1 MKKLTI
7 LSVLALALAFAFTSC
22 DFETQAFKDM
32 RFQRDSIQHLQ
43 QTQLDELLGYMDI
56 VQDVDSS
63 FEAIRESQNM
73 LSMVSYEEGK
83 QGVKQRVQE
92 NIYMISNLL
101 AENNAKIAE
110 LEERLNESD
119 LKNTKFQQTI
129 NRLKRDLKN
138 KNAEIAKLYKDLE
151 SKNFKIDSLLVEN
164 QIVGQRAAELTALS
178 EAQLAQ
184 LNAQD
189 AALHT
194 AYFFM
199 GTRKELK
206 ANNINVKDKDSG
218 YRTSLFTPIDVRTFD
233 RLATD
238 SKSAKILTK
247 HPEGSYELVRDAEK
261 KYTLIIKNPENFWN
275 ASKYLIIQIK

>member
-7 LSVLALALAFAFTSC
+7 LSVLALALAFTSC
-22 DFETQAFKDM
+22 DFETKAFKNM
-32 RFQRDSIQHLQ
+32 RAERDSIQNLQ
-43 QTQLDELLGYMDI
+43 QTQLEELLGYMDI
-56 VQDVDSS
+56 VQAVDSS
-63 FEAIRESQNM
+63 FDAIRESQNL
-73 LSMVSYEEGK
+73 LSMVSYDESGSNTI
-83 QGVKQRVQE
+83 KQRVE
-92 NIYMISNLL
+92 DNIYMISNLL

-110 LEERLNESD
+110 LEEKLNESD
-119 LKNTKFQQTI
+119 LKNTKFQKTI
-129 NRLKRDLKN
+129 NRLKKDLKA
-138 KNAEIAKLYKDLE
+138 KNEEVTRLYKELE
-151 SKNFKIDSLLVEN
+151 AKNFKIDSLLVEN

-189 AALHT
+189 IALHT

-206 ANNINVKDKDSG
+206 SNDINVKDKDSG

-233 RLATD
+233 RLETD

-247 HPEGSYELVRDAEK
+247 HPEGSYELVRGADK
-261 KYTLIIKNPENFWN
+261 KYTLVIKNPTSFWN
-275 ASKYLIIQIK
+275 ASKYLIIQVK

>member
-1 MKKLTI
+1 MRKLTI
-7 LSVLALALAFAFTSC
+7 LSVLALAFAFTSC

-32 RFQRDSIQHLQ
+32 RAQRDSIQALQ

-73 LSMVSYEEGK
+73 LSMVSYEEGS

-119 LKNTKFQQTI
+119 LKNTKFQKTI
-129 NRLKRDLKN
+129 NRLKKDLKA
-138 KNAEIAKLYKDLE
+138 KNEEIAKLYKDLE
-151 SKNFKIDSLLVEN
+151 SKNFKIDSLIVEN
-164 QIVGQRAAELTALS
+164 QMVGQRAAELTALS

-189 AALHT
+189 IALHT

-199 GTRKELK
+199 GTRKELR
-206 ANNINVKDKDSG
+206 ANDINVKDKDSG
-218 YRTSLFTPIDVRTFD
+218 YRTSLFTPIDIRTFD

-247 HPEGSYELVRDAEK
+247 HPEGSYELTRGEDK
-261 KYTLIIKNPENFWN
+261 KYTLVIKNPTDFWN
-275 ASKYLIIQIK
+275 ASKYLIIQVR

>member
-7 LSVLALALAFAFTSC
+7 LSVLALAFAFTSC

-43 QTQLDELLGYMDI
+43 QTQLDELLNYMDI
-56 VQDVDSS
+56 VQSVDSS
-63 FEAIRESQNM
+63 FDAIRESQNM
-73 LSMVSYEEGK
+73 LSMVSYDESGK
-83 QGVKQRVQE
+83 NSMKQRVQD

-110 LEERLNESD
+110 LEEKFNESD
-119 LKNTKFQQTI
+119 LKNTKLQKTI
-129 NRLKRDLKN
+129 NRLKKDLKA
-138 KNAEIAKLYKDLE
+138 KNAEITKLYKELE
-151 SKNFKIDSLLVEN
+151 AKNFRIDSLLVEN

-206 ANNINVKDKDSG
+206 ANDINVKDKDSG
-218 YRTSLFTPIDVRTFD
+218 YRTSLFTPVDVRTFD
-233 RLATD
+233 RLETD

-247 HPEGSYELVRDAEK
+247 HPETSYELVRGADK

>member
-7 LSVLALALAFAFTSC
+7 LSVLALALAFTSC

-32 RFQRDSIQHLQ
+32 RYQRDSIQHLQ

-56 VQDVDSS
+56 VQEVDSS

-110 LEERLNESD
+110 LEEKLNESD
-119 LKNTKFQQTI
+119 LKNTKFQKTI
-129 NRLKRDLKN
+129 NRLKKDLKA

-184 LNAQD
+184 LTAQD

-206 ANNINVKDKDSG
+206 ANDINVKDKDSG
-218 YRTSLFTPIDVRTFD
+218 YRTSLFTPIDIRTFD

>member
-1 MKKLTI
+1 
-7 LSVLALALAFAFTSC
+7 
-22 DFETQAFKDM
+22 
-32 RFQRDSIQHLQ
+32 
-43 QTQLDELLGYMDI
+43 
-56 VQDVDSS
+56 
-63 FEAIRESQNM
+63 
-73 LSMVSYEEGK
+73 MVSYEEGK

-119 LKNTKFQQTI
+119 LKNTKFQKTI
-129 NRLKRDLKN
+129 NRLKKDLKA

-184 LNAQD
+184 LTAQD

-206 ANNINVKDKDSG
+206 ANDINVKDKDSG
-218 YRTSLFTPIDVRTFD
+218 YRTSLFTPIDIRTFD

>member
-7 LSVLALALAFAFTSC
+7 LSVLALAFAFTPC

-32 RFQRDSIQHLQ
+32 RAQRDSIQALQ

-73 LSMVSYEEGK
+73 LSMVSYEEGS

-119 LKNTKFQQTI
+119 LKNTKFQKTI
-129 NRLKRDLKN
+129 NRLKKDLKA
-138 KNAEIAKLYKDLE
+138 KNEEIAKLYKDLE
-151 SKNFKIDSLLVEN
+151 SKNFKIDSLIVEN
-164 QIVGQRAAELTALS
+164 QMVGQRAAELTALS

-189 AALHT
+189 IALHT

-199 GTRKELK
+199 GTRKELR
-206 ANNINVKDKDSG
+206 ANDINVKDKDSG
-218 YRTSLFTPIDVRTFD
+218 YRTSLFTPIDIRTFD

-247 HPEGSYELVRDAEK
+247 HPEGSYELTRGEDK
-261 KYTLIIKNPENFWN
+261 KYTLVIKNPTDFWN
-275 ASKYLIIQIK
+275 ASKYLIIQVK

>member
-7 LSVLALALAFAFTSC
+7 LSVLALAFAFTSC

-32 RFQRDSIQHLQ
+32 RYQRDSIQYLQ

-56 VQDVDSS
+56 VQEVDSS

-119 LKNTKFQQTI
+119 LKNTKFQKTI
-129 NRLKRDLKN
+129 NRLKKDLKA

-184 LNAQD
+184 LTAQD

-206 ANNINVKDKDSG
+206 ANDINVKDKDSG
-218 YRTSLFTPIDVRTFD
+218 YRTSLFTPIDIRTFD

>member
-7 LSVLALALAFAFTSC
+7 LSVLALAFAFTSC

-32 RFQRDSIQHLQ
+32 RYQRDSIQHLQ

-56 VQDVDSS
+56 VQEVDSS

>member
-7 LSVLALALAFAFTSC
+7 LSVLALAFAFTSC

-32 RFQRDSIQHLQ
+32 RYQRDSIQHLQ

-110 LEERLNESD
+110 LEEKLNESD
-119 LKNTKFQQTI
+119 LKNTKFQKTI
-129 NRLKRDLKN
+129 NRLKKDLKA

-184 LNAQD
+184 LTAQD

-206 ANNINVKDKDSG
+206 ANDINVKDKDSG
-218 YRTSLFTPIDVRTFD
+218 YRTSLFTPIDIRTFD

>member
-7 LSVLALALAFAFTSC
+7 LSVLALALAFASC
-22 DFETQAFKDM
+22 DFETSAFKEM
-32 RFQRDSIQHLQ
+32 RFQRDSIQYLQ

-56 VQDVDSS
+56 VQEVDSS
-63 FEAIRESQNM
+63 FEAIRESQNL
-73 LSMVSYEEGK
+73 LSMVPADGEGS
-83 QGVKQRVQE
+83 QSVKQRVQE

-119 LKNTKFQQTI
+119 LKNTKFQKTI
-129 NRLKRDLKN
+129 NRLKKDLKA
-138 KNAEIAKLYKDLE
+138 KNEEITKLYKDLE
-151 SKNFKIDSLLVEN
+151 AKNFKIDSLLVEN
-164 QIVGQRAAELTALS
+164 QLVGQRAAELTALS
-178 EAQLAQ
+178 EAQQAQ

-189 AALHT
+189 IALHT

-206 ANNINVKDKDSG
+206 SNDINVKDKDSG
-218 YRTSLFTPIDVRTFD
+218 YKTSLFTPVDVRTFD
-233 RLATD
+233 RLETG

-247 HPEGSYELVRDAEK
+247 HPEKSYQLVRGEDK
-261 KYTLIIKNPENFWN
+261 TYTLVIKNPTSFWN
-275 ASKYLIIQIK
+275 ASKYLIIQVK

>member
-7 LSVLALALAFAFTSC
+7 LSVLALAFAFTSC

-32 RFQRDSIQHLQ
+32 RAQRDSIQALQ

-73 LSMVSYEEGK
+73 LSMVSYEEGS

-119 LKNTKFQQTI
+119 LKNTKFQKTI
-129 NRLKRDLKN
+129 NRLKKDLKA
-138 KNAEIAKLYKDLE
+138 KNAEITKLYKDLE

-189 AALHT
+189 VALHT

-199 GTRKELK
+199 GTRKELR
-206 ANNINVKDKDSG
+206 ANDINVKDKDSG

-247 HPEGSYELVRDAEK
+247 HPEGSYELTRGEDK
-261 KYTLIIKNPENFWN
+261 KYTLVIKNPTDFWN
-275 ASKYLIIQIK
+275 ASKYLIIQVK

>member
-1 MKKLTI
+1 MKKFTI
-7 LSVLALALAFAFTSC
+7 LSVLALAFAFTSC

-101 AENNAKIAE
+101 ADNNARIAE
-110 LEERLNESD
+110 LEEKFNESD
-119 LKNTKFQQTI
+119 LKNTKLQKTI
-129 NRLKRDLKN
+129 NRLKRDLKA
-138 KNAEIAKLYKDLE
+138 KNEEITKLYKDLE
-151 SKNFKIDSLLVEN
+151 AKNFKIDSLLVEN
-164 QIVGQRAAELTALS
+164 QLVGQRAAELTALS
-178 EAQLAQ
+178 EAQQAQ
-184 LNAQD
+184 LQAQD
-189 AALHT
+189 QALHT

-206 ANNINVKDKDSG
+206 ANDINVKDRDSG

>member
-7 LSVLALALAFAFTSC
+7 LSVLALAFAFTSC

-32 RFQRDSIQHLQ
+32 RYQRDSIQHLQ

-110 LEERLNESD
+110 LEEKFNESD
-119 LKNTKFQQTI
+119 LKNTKLQKTI
-129 NRLKRDLKN
+129 NRLKKDLKA
-138 KNAEIAKLYKDLE
+138 KNAEIAKLYKDLV

-164 QIVGQRAAELTALS
+164 QMVGQRAAELAALS

-184 LNAQD
+184 LTAQD

-206 ANNINVKDKDSG
+206 ANDINVKDKDSG
-218 YRTSLFTPIDVRTFD
+218 YRTSLFTPIDIRTFD

>member
-7 LSVLALALAFAFTSC
+7 LSVLALALAFTSC
-22 DFETQAFKDM
+22 DFETKAFKNM
-32 RFQRDSIQHLQ
+32 RAERDSIQNLQ

-56 VQDVDSS
+56 VQVVDSS
-63 FEAIRESQNM
+63 FDAIRESQNL
-73 LSMVSYEEGK
+73 LSMVSYDESGSSSI
-83 QGVKQRVQE
+83 KQRVEE

-110 LEERLNESD
+110 LEEKLNESD
-119 LKNTKFQQTI
+119 LKNTKLQKTVR
-129 NRLKRDLKN
+129 RLKKDLEA
-138 KNAEIAKLYKDLE
+138 KNAEIGKLYKELE
-151 SKNFKIDSLLVEN
+151 SKNFQIDSLLVEN
-164 QIVGQRAAELTALS
+164 KISNQRAAELLALS

-184 LNAQD
+184 INEQD

-206 ANNINVKDKDSG
+206 ANDINVKDKDSG

-233 RLATD
+233 RLDTD

-247 HPEGSYELVRDAEK
+247 HPEGSYELVRGEDK
-261 KYTLIIKNPENFWN
+261 KYTLIIKNPTSFWN
-275 ASKYLIIQIK
+275 ASKYLIIQVK

>member
-7 LSVLALALAFAFTSC
+7 LSVLALALAFTSC

-32 RFQRDSIQHLQ
+32 RAERDSIQNLQ

-56 VQDVDSS
+56 VQEVDSS
-63 FEAIRESQNM
+63 FEAIRESQNL
-73 LSMVSYEEGK
+73 LSMVPADGEGS
-83 QGVKQRVQE
+83 QSVKQRVQE
-92 NIYMISNLL
+92 NISMISNLL
-101 AENNAKIAE
+101 ADNNAKIAE

-119 LKNTKFQQTI
+119 LKNTKFQKTI
-129 NRLKRDLKN
+129 NRLKKDLKA
-138 KNAEIAKLYKDLE
+138 KNEEITKLYKDLE
-151 SKNFKIDSLLVEN
+151 AKNFKIDSLLVEN
-164 QIVGQRAAELTALS
+164 QLVGQRAAELTALS
-178 EAQLAQ
+178 EAQQAQ

-189 AALHT
+189 IALHT

-206 ANNINVKDKDSG
+206 SNDINVKDKDSG
-218 YRTSLFTPIDVRTFD
+218 YKTSLFTPVDVRTFD
-233 RLATD
+233 RLETG

-247 HPEGSYELVRDAEK
+247 HPEKSYQLVRGEDK
-261 KYTLIIKNPENFWN
+261 TYTLVIKNPTSFWN

>member
-1 MKKLTI
+1 
-7 LSVLALALAFAFTSC
+7 
-22 DFETQAFKDM
+22 M
-32 RFQRDSIQHLQ
+32 RAQRDSIQALQ

-73 LSMVSYEEGK
+73 LSMVSYEEGS

-119 LKNTKFQQTI
+119 LKNTKFQKTI
-129 NRLKRDLKN
+129 NRLKKDLKA

-189 AALHT
+189 VALHT

-199 GTRKELK
+199 GTRKELR
-206 ANNINVKDKDSG
+206 ANDINVKDKDSG

-247 HPEGSYELVRDAEK
+247 HPEGSYELTRGEDK
-261 KYTLIIKNPENFWN
+261 KYTLVIKNPTDFWN
-275 ASKYLIIQIK
+275 ASKYLIIQVK

>member
-7 LSVLALALAFAFTSC
+7 LSVLAMALAFTSC

-32 RFQRDSIQHLQ
+32 RYQRDSIQYLQ

-56 VQDVDSS
+56 VQEVDSS
-63 FEAIRESQNM
+63 FEAIRESQNL
-73 LSMVSYEEGK
+73 LSMVPADGEGS
-83 QGVKQRVQE
+83 QSVKQRVQE
-92 NIYMISNLL
+92 NISMISNLL
-101 AENNAKIAE
+101 ADNNAKIAE

-119 LKNTKFQQTI
+119 LKNTKFQKTI
-129 NRLKRDLKN
+129 NRLKKDLKA
-138 KNAEIAKLYKDLE
+138 KNEEITKLYKDLE
-151 SKNFKIDSLLVEN
+151 TKNFKIDSLLVEN
-164 QIVGQRAAELTALS
+164 QLVGQRAAELTALS
-178 EAQLAQ
+178 EAQQAQ

-189 AALHT
+189 IALHT

-206 ANNINVKDKDSG
+206 ANEINVKDRDSG
-218 YRTSLFTPIDVRTFD
+218 YKTSLFTPIDVRTFD
-233 RLATD
+233 RLETG

-247 HPEGSYELVRDAEK
+247 HPENSYELVRDENK
-261 KYTLIIKNPENFWN
+261 IYTLVIKNPTEFWN

>member
-1 MKKLTI
+1 MKKLTF
-7 LSVLALALAFAFTSC
+7 LSVLAMVLAFTSC

-32 RFQRDSIQHLQ
+32 RAERDSIQNLQ

-56 VQDVDSS
+56 VQTVDSS

-73 LSMVSYEEGK
+73 LSMMSYEEGS
-83 QGVKQRVQE
+83 QSVKQRVE
-92 NIYMISNLL
+92 DNIYMISNLL

-110 LEERLNESD
+110 LEEKFNESD
-119 LKNTKFQQTI
+119 LKNTKLQKTI
-129 NRLKRDLKN
+129 NRLKKDLKA
-138 KNAEIAKLYKDLE
+138 KNEEIAKLYKDLE

-164 QIVGQRAAELTALS
+164 QIVGQRATELTALS
-178 EAQLAQ
+178 EAQQAQ

-189 AALHT
+189 IALHT

-206 ANNINVKDKDSG
+206 ANEINVKDKDSG

-247 HPEGSYELVRDAEK
+247 HPESSYELTRGEDK
-261 KYTLIIKNPENFWN
+261 KYTLVIKNPTDFWN
-275 ASKYLIIQIK
+275 ASKYLIIQVK

>member
-7 LSVLALALAFAFTSC
+7 LSVLALAFAFTSC

-32 RFQRDSIQHLQ
+32 RAQRDSIQALQ

-73 LSMVSYEEGK
+73 LSMVSYEEGS

-110 LEERLNESD
+110 LEEKFNESD
-119 LKNTKFQQTI
+119 LKNTKLQKTI
-129 NRLKRDLKN
+129 NRLKKDLKA
-138 KNAEIAKLYKDLE
+138 KNAEITKLYKDLE

-189 AALHT
+189 VALHT

-199 GTRKELK
+199 GTRKELR
-206 ANNINVKDKDSG
+206 ANDINVKDKDSG

-247 HPEGSYELVRDAEK
+247 HPEGSYELTRGEDK
-261 KYTLIIKNPENFWN
+261 KYTLVIKNPTDFWN
-275 ASKYLIIQIK
+275 ASKYLIIQVK

>member
-7 LSVLALALAFAFTSC
+7 LSVLALAFAFTSC

-43 QTQLDELLGYMDI
+43 QTQLDELLSYMDI
-56 VQDVDSS
+56 VQSVDSS
-63 FEAIRESQNM
+63 FDAIRESQNM
-73 LSMVSYEEGK
+73 LSMVSYDESGSNSI
-83 QGVKQRVQE
+83 KQRVE
-92 NIYMISNLL
+92 DNIYMISNLL
-101 AENNAKIAE
+101 SENNAKIAE

-119 LKNTKFQQTI
+119 LKNTKFQNTI
-129 NRLKRDLKN
+129 NRLKKDLKA
-138 KNAEIAKLYKDLE
+138 KNAEITKLYKELE
-151 SKNFKIDSLLVEN
+151 AKNFRIDSLLVEN
-164 QIVGQRAAELTALS
+164 QIIGKRAAELTALS

-184 LNAQD
+184 LTAQD

-199 GTRKELK
+199 GTRKDLK
-206 ANNINVKDKDSG
+206 FNDINVKDKDSG
-218 YRTSLFTPIDVRTFD
+218 YRTSLFTPVDVRTFD
-233 RLATD
+233 RLETD

-247 HPEGSYELVRDAEK
+247 HPEGSYELVRGADK

>member
-7 LSVLALALAFAFTSC
+7 LSVLALAFAFTSC

-32 RFQRDSIQHLQ
+32 RAQRDSIQALQ

-73 LSMVSYEEGK
+73 LSMVSYEEGS

-119 LKNTKFQQTI
+119 LKNTKFQKTI
-129 NRLKRDLKN
+129 NRLKKDLKA
-138 KNAEIAKLYKDLE
+138 KNAEITKLYKDLE

-189 AALHT
+189 VALHT

-199 GTRKELK
+199 GTRKELR
-206 ANNINVKDKDSG
+206 ANDINVKDKDSG

-238 SKSAKILTK
+238 SKSAQILTK
-247 HPEGSYELVRDAEK
+247 HPEGSYELTRGEDK
-261 KYTLIIKNPENFWN
+261 KYTLVIKNPTDFWN
-275 ASKYLIIQIK
+275 ASKYLIIQVK

>member
-7 LSVLALALAFAFTSC
+7 LSVLALAFAFTSC

-275 ASKYLIIQIK
+275 ASKYLIIQVK

>member
-1 MKKLTI
+1 MKKFTI
-7 LSVLALALAFAFTSC
+7 LSVLALAFAFTSC

-32 RFQRDSIQHLQ
+32 RAQRDSIQALQ

-73 LSMVSYEEGK
+73 LSMVSYEEGS

-119 LKNTKFQQTI
+119 LKNTKFQKTI
-129 NRLKRDLKN
+129 NRLKKDLKA
-138 KNAEIAKLYKDLE
+138 KNAEITKLYKDLE

-189 AALHT
+189 VALHT

-199 GTRKELK
+199 GTRKELR
-206 ANNINVKDKDSG
+206 ANDINVKDKDSG

-247 HPEGSYELVRDAEK
+247 HPEGSYELTRGEDK
-261 KYTLIIKNPENFWN
+261 KYTLVIKNPTDFWN
-275 ASKYLIIQIK
+275 ASKYLIIQVK

>member
-7 LSVLALALAFAFTSC
+7 LSVLALAFAFTSC

-151 SKNFKIDSLLVEN
+151 SKNFKIPYFS
-164 QIVGQRAAELTALS
+164 
-178 EAQLAQ
+178 
-184 LNAQD
+184 
-189 AALHT
+189 
-194 AYFFM
+194 AYFILILYHYH
-199 GTRKELK
+199 GI
-206 ANNINVKDKDSG
+206 INMQK
-218 YRTSLFTPIDVRTFD
+218 
-233 RLATD
+233 
-238 SKSAKILTK
+238 
-247 HPEGSYELVRDAEK
+247 
-261 KYTLIIKNPENFWN
+261 
-275 ASKYLIIQIK
+275 

>member
-7 LSVLALALAFAFTSC
+7 LSVLALAFAFTSC

-32 RFQRDSIQHLQ
+32 RAERDSIQALQ

-73 LSMVSYEEGK
+73 LSMVSYEEGS

-119 LKNTKFQQTI
+119 LKNTKFQKTI
-129 NRLKRDLKN
+129 NRLKKDLKA

-151 SKNFKIDSLLVEN
+151 SKNFKIDSLMVEN

-189 AALHT
+189 VALHT

-199 GTRKELK
+199 GTRKELR
-206 ANNINVKDKDSG
+206 ANDINVKDRDSG
-218 YRTSLFTPIDVRTFD
+218 YRTSLFTPIDIRTFD

-247 HPEGSYELVRDAEK
+247 HPENSYELVRGEDK
-261 KYTLIIKNPENFWN
+261 KYTLIIKNPTDFWN
-275 ASKYLIIQIK
+275 ASKYLIIQVR

>member
-7 LSVLALALAFAFTSC
+7 LSVLALAFAFTSC

-32 RFQRDSIQHLQ
+32 RYQRDSIQHLQ

-56 VQDVDSS
+56 VQEVDSS

-110 LEERLNESD
+110 LEEKLNESD
-119 LKNTKFQQTI
+119 LKNTKFQKTI
-129 NRLKRDLKN
+129 NRLKKDLKA

-184 LNAQD
+184 LTAQD

-206 ANNINVKDKDSG
+206 ANDINVKDKDSG
-218 YRTSLFTPIDVRTFD
+218 YRTSLFTPIDIRTFD

-247 HPEGSYELVRDAEK
+247 HPESSYELVRDAEK

>member
-7 LSVLALALAFAFTSC
+7 LSVLALAFAFTSC

-32 RFQRDSIQHLQ
+32 RYQRDSIQHLQ

-110 LEERLNESD
+110 LEEKLNESD
-119 LKNTKFQQTI
+119 LKNTKFQKTI
-129 NRLKRDLKN
+129 NRLKKDLKA

-184 LNAQD
+184 LTAQD

-206 ANNINVKDKDSG
+206 ANDINVKDKDSG
-218 YRTSLFTPIDVRTFD
+218 YRTSLFTPIDIRTFD

-275 ASKYLIIQIK
+275 ASRYLIIQIK